1 MTKKWEDMTPAARL
15 LREARQLSQY
25 GIVTGEPV
33 LEYPRLLARV
43 REVTSDVRT
52 HSLRREYL
60 ESLGVTIYE
69 KAGAARFVDPHTIE
83 TQGGLRLRA
92 DKFILCGGGTS
103 RRLPVPGFELTATH
117 SDAWAPDSGPAVDVG
132 GGRGAGRL
140 DLQRLRLT
148 GAAVSER
155 LADPVQRG

>member
-1 MTKKWEDMTPAARL
+1 MAANDGPVPVRTLAQAARL

-25 GIVTGEPV
+25 GIVTGGEPE

-69 KAGAARFVDPHTIE
+69 KAGTARFVDPHTFE
-83 TQGGLRLRA
+83 TERRCGCTLTSSSFAEAARAGGSQCHELRR
-92 DKFILCGGGTS
+92 K
-103 RRLPVPGFELTATH
+103 
-117 SDAWAPDSGPAVDVG
+117 
-132 GGRGAGRL
+132 
-140 DLQRLRLT
+140 
-148 GAAVSER
+148 
-155 LADPVQRG
+155 